1 MENNIIKT
9 EEICKR
15 VSKQSKLAILST
27 LIVGYIVHGYM
38 IFNKLSFHDDIGIE
52 TVGSTYDLG
61 RWMLGWLSN
70 IVGTMFGNYSLPGVL
85 GFVTILWIALSS
97 VLMIKLLDIKESVS
111 CILVGALMV
120 VFPTVTSL
128 FGYMFTAAYFSFAF
142 LGALWIVYLEKNTKG
157 MWSII
162 VGIITLACML
172 GIYQASIAITVCGVF
187 FVISMEVMYGSKTVK
202 DIFVDILKYGIT
214 VLLGVILYLF
224 INKIVLNKLD
234 ISMSSYK
241 GMDSM
246 GKIDIPTLWE
256 GVKRAYNSFFDT
268 SGSMYVDGTSKIYYV
283 VIVVLFLIFFHKVF
297 FMIKKKEYARA
308 VFIIS
313 LLATL
318 PIAIN
323 FMDVLTDTVY
333 SLNQYTQV
341 YILVYLLTLVEKEI
355 KPFIISLPKRKHFYI
370 AIACLMAYMVCSFA
384 YYDNKCYVSAEI
396 IERKTMSWFNG
407 LIANIK
413 DCDGYY
419 DTAPIMWV
427 NSGGATDSSY
437 FGYSPLNNPEFV
449 EPYGIVDL
457 RNNYNW
463 KLYILMFCGFS
474 MPELD
479 PDTQAQM
486 MELEEVQNMPSY
498 PNDGAI
504 RVINGIVV
512 VKL

>member
-1 MENNIIKT
+1 MENNII
-9 EEICKR
+9 EIEDLCKR
-15 VSKQSKLAILST
+15 VSKQSKLAILGT

-70 IVGTMFGNYSLPGVL
+70 IVGAMFGNYSLPGIL
-85 GFVTILWIALSS
+85 GFLTLIWFALSS
-97 VLMIKLLDIKESVS
+97 VLIIKLFDIKESIS
-111 CILVGALMV
+111 CVLVGALMV

-142 LGALWIVYLEKNTKG
+142 LGALWIVYLMNNTKKI
-157 MWSII
+157 WSII
-162 VGIITLACML
+162 VSIIVLACML
-172 GIYQASIAITVCGVF
+172 GIYQASIAITVCGFF
-187 FVISMEVMYGSKTVK
+187 FVLCMEVMYGNRNVK
-202 DIFVDILKYGIT
+202 DILGDILKYGIT
-214 VLLGVILYLF
+214 VLGGVILYIY
-224 INKIVLNKLD
+224 INNVVLNKLG

-246 GKIDIPTLWE
+246 GKIDLTKLLG
-256 GVKRAYNSFFDT
+256 GVKRAYESFFNT
-268 SGSMYVDGTSKIYYV
+268 SGSLYIDGTSKIYY
-283 VIVVLFLIFFHKVF
+283 IALFLICSIFLYHVF
-297 FMIKKKEYARA
+297 IMMKKKDYYRLM
-308 VFIIS
+308 IHIS
-313 LLATL
+313 LLVTM
-318 PIAIN
+318 PIAVN
-323 FMDVLTDTVY
+323 FMNILVEDIY

-341 YILVYLLTLVEKEI
+341 YIFIYLLVLVEKEI
-355 KPFIISLPKRKHFYI
+355 KPYINSLPKMKHFYI
-370 AIACLMAYMVCSFA
+370 VVASLMVYTVCSFA
-384 YYDNKCYVSAEI
+384 YYDNKCYISAEI

-427 NSGGATDSSY
+427 NSGAATDSSY
-437 FGYSPLNNPEFV
+437 FGYSPLNNPEYV
-449 EPYGIVDL
+449 APYGLVDL
-457 RNNYNW
+457 KNNYNW
-463 KLYILMFCGFS
+463 KSYVAMFCGFY
-474 MPELD
+474 MPEVD